1 MIDATNR
8 FGNVAEINLASLNV
22 SVFHD
27 KSLQKLNIEIRY
39 YHEADA
45 FSFLNQEI
53 RLARLTIPSQN
64 ILRNN
69 IVNFRNNLLILFP
82 KCVILYTVKL

>member
-27 KSLQKLNIEIRY
+27 KFLQKLNIEIRY
-39 YHEADA
+39 YHESHV
-45 FSFLNQEI
+45 FLFLNQEI
-53 RLARLTIPSQN
+53 RLTRLTIPSQKV
-64 ILRNN
+64 LRNN
-69 IVNFRNNLLILFP
+69 IVIILKTLLILFL
-82 KCVILYTVKL
+82 KCDILYYVIM